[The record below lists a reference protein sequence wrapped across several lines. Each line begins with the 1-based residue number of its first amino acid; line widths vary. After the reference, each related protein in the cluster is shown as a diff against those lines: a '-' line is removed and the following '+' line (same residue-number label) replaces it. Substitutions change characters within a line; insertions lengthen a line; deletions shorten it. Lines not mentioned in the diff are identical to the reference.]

1 MKRIEHTKPHAEA
14 PVAAVDASSC
24 DQAEQAAIVDAIDEA
39 DPAGPLASEAD
50 AARDAA
56 EAKIA
61 RMGTETTFKLLLEF
75 SIPAL
80 AGVAV
85 QMLYNIIDA
94 VFVGHAVGAN
104 GLAATT
110 VANPFMMAMVAIA
123 MLVGVGGNAL
133 CAIRLG
139 EARKGEAERVMGNS
153 FTLLLAASFLI
164 WAITALALEP
174 ILRLT
179 GADDVIMP
187 YAVDFVVV
195 LVAAC
200 PLQSI
205 AFGMNNFIRT
215 AGHPNR
221 ALGSM
226 LIGTACNVVLG
237 YLFIVVF
244 QWGMRGAGLAT
255 ALSWLVSAVFVM
267 EFFLRKGSPMPLRRR
282 NLAVSWRIGLKVV
295 VLGIAPAVTELGF
308 AVSAALE
315 NNLLSFY
322 GAADPLGV
330 DGALAVMRVL
340 ASVGMITFMPS
351 MGIATGVQ
359 PLIGYNYGAKNYARM
374 KRALFQAIGL
384 GAAISTPLWLSVIF
398 FPNAYAGLF
407 GLPQEYMAET
417 GWALILYLMFTP
429 VLAIPI
435 IGSNYF
441 DATGQAVKATV
452 LTLTRQI
459 LFLIPLLIV
468 CPQVLPS
475 FTPLTPVESVWF
487 APSISDLTS
496 TIVVGA
502 FLLVEFRRLRKLER
516 QAGV

>member
-1 MKRIEHTKPHAEA
+1 MTEKRNISAPEELSATGAPDVASQQVLGVAEA
-14 PVAAVDASSC
+14 IGA
-24 DQAEQAAIVDAIDEA
+24 A
-39 DPAGPLASEAD
+39 DPSKAQAPDAD
-50 AARDAA
+50 AVRAKA
-56 EAKIA
+56 EAKIS
-61 RMGTETTFKLLLEF
+61 RMGTESTFKLLLEF

-94 VFVGHAVGAN
+94 IYVGHAVGSN

-123 MLVGVGGNAL
+123 MLVGIGGNAL

-139 EARKGEAERVMGNS
+139 EGRKQEAERVMGNS
-153 FTLLLAASFLI
+153 FTLLLVASVLI

-179 GADDVIMP
+179 GADDTVMP

-226 LIGTACNVVLG
+226 LIGTGCNVVLG
-237 YLFIVVF
+237 YLFIVAF

-255 ALSWLVSAVFVM
+255 ALSWLVSAAFVM
-267 EFFLRKGSPMPLRRR
+267 EFFLREGSPMPLLRR
-282 NLAVSWRIGLKVV
+282 NLAVRWRTGGRIL
-295 VLGIAPAVTELGF
+295 VLGIAPAVTQLGF
-308 AVSAALE
+308 AISSALE
-315 NNLLSFY
+315 NNLLSLY
-322 GAADPLGV
+322 GAADPLGA

-407 GLPQEYMAET
+407 GLPQQYMAET
-417 GWALILYLMFTP
+417 AWALILYLMFTP
-429 VLAIPI
+429 VLAVPI

-441 DATGQAVKATV
+441 DATGQAAKATI

-459 LFLIPLLIV
+459 IFLIPLLIV

-475 FTPLTPVESVWF
+475 FTPLSPVESVWF

-496 TIVVGA
+496 TLVVGA

-516 QAGV
+516 QTDA